1 MLGAGVAHLVPAFQ
15 VRVRKER
22 GYDVVLVLFLQVHD
36 PALATPV
43 HMNVGKDGDFGVLP
57 SDGRLCITLRAGILY
72 TSHVHRPAP
81 RLPRCAPTALKP
93 PWLKHEQEKAS

>member
-1 MLGAGVAHLVPAFQ
+1 M
-15 VRVRKER
+15 
-22 GYDVVLVLFLQVHD
+22 LVLFLQVHD

-81 RLPRCAPTALKP
+81 RLPRCAPTTPTVAEARTRESVVNIARKG
-93 PWLKHEQEKAS
+93 